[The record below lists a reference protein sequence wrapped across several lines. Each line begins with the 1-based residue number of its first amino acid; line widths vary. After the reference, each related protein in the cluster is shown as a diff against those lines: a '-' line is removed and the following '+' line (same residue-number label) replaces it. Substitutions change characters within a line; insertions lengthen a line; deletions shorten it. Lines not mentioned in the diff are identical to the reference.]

1 MCINAIALFNG
12 NVQGVVK
19 FHQCSGEIGSHIY
32 FHLSGL
38 IPNKEMACHIHE
50 YGDESQGCQSL
61 GGHWNPHNNEHGSMF
76 IDIHNS
82 HAGDLTNNIQSD
94 SSGQVHFSYKDPRVQ
109 LRGDIQ
115 QSIIGR
121 SVVIHDGIDDLG
133 QGGNTESKKTG
144 NAGERIACAIIG
156 HTTNRQKP
164 SHRK

>member
-1 MCINAIALFNG
+1 
-12 NVQGVVK
+12 
-19 FHQCSGEIGSHIY
+19 
-32 FHLSGL
+32 
-38 IPNKEMACHIHE
+38 
-50 YGDESQGCQSL
+50 
-61 GGHWNPHNNEHGSMF
+61 MF

-133 QGGNTESKKTG
+133 QGGNPESKKTG